1 VDHFEVVTDMAVAW
15 TAEVVWVVV
24 VEAAEDKVAQQTSTV
39 AATSTP
45 QQHFAAPA
53 FPDESSTIS
62 NLRQWSRS
70 KQFSRSF

>member
-1 VDHFEVVTDMAVAW
+1 
-15 TAEVVWVVV
+15 
-24 VEAAEDKVAQQTSTV
+24 VAQQTSTV